1 MCPGCPLREK
11 VRQMAKRPLKVLIVD
26 DEEIVRNGL
35 KNIIDWNALGCQIC
49 GEASN
54 GEEALEK
61 ITSLAP
67 SIVML
72 DITMPVM
79 TGIEL
84 LSEVHHNPTKYPNRP
99 NFLILSGYS
108 DFDYAQKALNYGAKG
123 YIVKPVDEDLLEQKV
138 KSLVEEINKANEMDT
153 LRNYAQMEET
163 AQRFSQ
169 MFLFGAV
176 DDAFSKDE
184 DTSDKYKVAIVSPE
198 LCGCGGQLQALKAAI
213 KENFGFTSHLAF
225 PMDPVYII
233 LFKNE
238 GDESIK
244 RHLERFCIKMQKN
257 RSGSLVALGE
267 SGTGLQGALDSYNQ
281 AKELYG
287 QLFFFTDK
295 AFITHADLDADPNSI
310 YRLTKAAHNNE
321 DEFFECIPE
330 LIQFIE
336 IYDLQK
342 ISTTM
347 DAQEQWLRRSCLSVD
362 QIKKIC
368 MAFIVETQNAIHNK
382 HPEKELETV
391 PALDL
396 VNLIYTQNYFD
407 EMICI
412 VKDFTMG
419 LAESFTSNTA
429 NSTILKVIQYVKTNF
444 NTDLKLEMLGNL
456 FNCNSA
462 YLGKKFR
469 EYTGVPFNT
478 YLDII
483 RIEEAKKLL
492 TSSKLKIYE
501 ISKLVGYSNTD
512 YFYLKFKKHTNM
524 TPKEF
529 KTQEESKS

>member
-1 MCPGCPLREK
+1 
-11 VRQMAKRPLKVLIVD
+11 MAKRPLKVLIVD

-61 ITSLAP
+61 ISSLSP

-84 LSEVHHNPTKYPNRP
+84 LSEIHHNPAKYPNRP
-99 NFLILSGYS
+99 CFLILSGYS

-123 YIVKPVDEDLLEQKV
+123 YIVKPVDEDLLEQKI
-138 KSLVEEINKANEMDT
+138 KSLAEEINKANEMDT
-153 LRNYAQMEET
+153 LRNNAHMEET
-163 AQRFSQ
+163 AQRFAQ

-184 DTSDKYKVAIVSPE
+184 ETGDKYKVAMISPE
-198 LCGCGGQLQALKAAI
+198 LCGCAGQLQALKTAI
-213 KENFGFTSHLAF
+213 KEYFSFTNHLTF

-238 GDESIK
+238 TDEAIR
-244 RHLERFCIKMQKN
+244 RHLERFCIKMQRNK
-257 RSGSLVALGE
+257 GGAVAALSE
-267 SGTGLQGALDSYNQ
+267 SGTGLQGALDCYNQ
-281 AKELYG
+281 AKGLYG
-287 QLFFFTDK
+287 QLFFFMDK
-295 AFITHADLDADPNSI
+295 PFITHADIDGDPNSI
-310 YRLTKAAHNNE
+310 YRLTKAANT
-321 DEFFECIPE
+321 DQQEFFDCIPE
-330 LIQFIE
+330 LVQFIE

-342 ISTTM
+342 IERTM
-347 DAQEQWLRRSCLSVD
+347 DEQELWLRRSSLTID
-362 QIKKIC
+362 QIKKMC
-368 MAFIVETQNAIHNK
+368 MAFIVETQNAVHNK

-407 EMICI
+407 EMLGI
-412 VKDFTMG
+412 VKDFMLG

-469 EYTGVPFNT
+469 EYTGVQFNT

-492 TSSKLKIYE
+492 TSSKMKIYE

-529 KTQEESKS
+529 KTQEDSKGDLQS